1 MRVGLIGATGMVGQH
16 YLYLLRNHPWFE
28 LTHVSASK
36 ERTGQPYPKTNWF
49 APGAPP
55 DLILDSPENPDCDL
69 LFLAADCDPRPYAE
83 QGIKVVASSSLLRKH
98 PQVPVIIPEIN
109 GDQEWPLGIAC
120 KPNCAVQSFLLPL
133 WPLHQRFGIERVT
146 VTMLQSLSGGG
157 LSLMNTTNPD
167 PFIPGE
173 EEKCETEPF
182 KIFGETFPLSV
193 SCHRVSR
200 PFGHTAQVSVA
211 FHTRPTRE
219 QILHA
224 WNTFPGLD
232 LPTAPR
238 QPVHYSE
245 GSPQLNFMSVK
256 VGRLAAC
263 PTLQW
268 RFTALSHNVIRGAAG
283 GGLLIAEQWY
293 QRHAQEPLLHP
304 AAEEL
309 PVS

>member
-16 YLYLLRNHPWFE
+16 YLHLLQNHPWFE
-28 LTHVSASK
+28 LTHVAASK
-36 ERTGQPYPKTNWF
+36 ERTEEPYPQDNWF

-55 DLILDSPENPDCDL
+55 KLTLDSPENPDCDL
-69 LFLAADCDPRPYAE
+69 LFLAADCDPLPYVE
-83 QGIKVVASSSLLRKH
+83 NGIHVVASSSLLRKN

-109 GDQEWPLGIAC
+109 GDQEWPLRIAC

-133 WPLHQRFGIERVT
+133 WPLHRRFGIERVT
-146 VTMLQSLSGGG
+146 VTTLQSLSGGG
-157 LSLMNTTNPD
+157 LSLMNTTNPN

-173 EEKCETEPF
+173 EEKCESEPF
-182 KIFGETFPLSV
+182 KIFGTTFPLSV

-211 FHTRPTRE
+211 FHTQPTRE
-219 QILHA
+219 QILDA
-224 WNTFPGLD
+224 WNTYPGLD
-232 LPTAPR
+232 LPTAPK
-238 QPVHYSE
+238 QPIRYID
-245 GSPQLNFMSVK
+245 GPLPLDPMSVT
-256 VGRLAAC
+256 VNRLHEC
-263 PTLQW
+263 PALQW

-293 QRHAQEPLLHP
+293 QREKESPLHS
-304 AAEEL
+304 ASEEL